1 MKNVVKLFSIGV
13 MTVLLSFNASMSF
26 AQGKGGTIKKGACYI
41 GNMENPEQIAAYGIP
56 AWLFKTMSFSFNG
69 DIGLMVVQRCVYS
82 INTYTGGLG
91 EALASETYDK
101 GTPFSYSVKNGYI
114 YIWDQ
119 GEKEPK
125 VESDYM
131 IILKIESDGL
141 TLLKTQINGL
151 KLSKLVYMAD
161 YNKMKK
167 MSEEELVQV
176 EKEAL
181 NKLKLLRN

>member
-1 MKNVVKLFSIGV
+1 MKKAVRLFVIGF
-13 MTVLLSFNASMSF
+13 MTMLMSFNVSMSF
-26 AQGKGGTIKKGACYI
+26 AQSKGGTIKKGACYI

-56 AWLFKTMSFSFNG
+56 AWLFKTMSFCFNG
-69 DIGLMVVQRCVYS
+69 DIGLMIVQKCVYS
-82 INTYTGGLG
+82 INTYNGSLG
-91 EALASETYDK
+91 EALASETFNEPA
-101 GTPFSYSVKNGYI
+101 PFSYIVKNGNI

-125 VESDYM
+125 VESDYT
-131 IILKIESDGL
+131 IIFKIENDGL
-141 TLLKTQINGL
+141 TLIQNQIPGL
-151 KLSKLVYMAD
+151 NLSKLVYMAD

-167 MSEEELVQV
+167 MNEEELVQV